1 MDEKDLF
8 TLGITLTL
16 LSPVVGVIGL
26 LITIFSKKIRNYGIL
41 SMIASLVLLIIG
53 IGTSIQ
59 NINGC
64 GGGGLGSM
72 H

>member
-8 TLGITLTL
+8 NLGIALTL
-16 LSPVVGVIGL
+16 ISPVLGVIGL
-26 LITIFSKKIRNYGIL
+26 LVTIFSKKYRNYGIL
-41 SMIASLVLLIIG
+41 SMIFSLIIFIIG

-59 NINGC
+59 NIDGC
-64 GGGGLGSM
+64 GSGGLGGM